1 MNIMKF
7 NNKLALYIL
16 LLIIL
21 VTTTGLANAE
31 ENLKV
36 AQVVKY
42 SGDVKV
48 MKSGGE
54 KAFSVFEKM
63 ALSQGDLLITGKES
77 TVTIKTDDEI
87 EIKIAENSQVM
98 ISELI
103 EENEQEKASFKLWAG
118 GIWANLKN
126 KLSVGS
132 KFEIETPTAVMGVR
146 GTKFYAKHQEGKQI
160 LAYYQEQLQFL
171 Q

>member
-63 ALSQGDLLITGKES
+63 ALSQGDLLIDRK
-77 TVTIKTDDEI
+77 
-87 EIKIAENSQVM
+87 
-98 ISELI
+98 
-103 EENEQEKASFKLWAG
+103 
-118 GIWANLKN
+118 
-126 KLSVGS
+126 SV
-132 KFEIETPTAVMGVR
+132 V
-146 GTKFYAKHQEGKQI
+146 
-160 LAYYQEQLQFL
+160 
-171 Q
+171 